1 MHDNKQ
7 QIEAVFKR
15 LRNLEFNPLR
25 QALENQIE
33 AELNTLKTASEP
45 VVIYRVQGA
54 VRAYEKLLE
63 KVTEKRG

>member
-15 LRNLEFNPLR
+15 LRNLEFNPFR